1 MNQPAAPVP
10 PAARSTRRPGSS
22 ISFYVW
28 TAVVLAAAVVIVVIS
43 WHARGGTADP
53 TDVTPGHRL
62 SHTTVVLDSAIL
74 VFREGLETILVLA
87 AIMASF
93 LGANTVYRRPV
104 VVGGWA
110 AIGAGIATWF
120 GVIWLI
126 GQFSGSELS
135 IQAATGIPALI
146 VLLIVMNW
154 FFHKVYWTGWISHHH
169 KRRRMLLSAD
179 AETNQR
185 RMLLGLGLLGFTSV
199 YRECFEIVIFLQNLR
214 EIYGSGVV
222 LEGVVIGLLFTGAI
236 GVLTFALHQR
246 LPYRRLLIIT
256 GVLLL
261 FVLLVQVGEQV
272 NEMQLA
278 GWIGT
283 TEIHWLNIPG
293 WMGTWLSLFNNYET
307 FIGQGLALLLVVGSY
322 VLAQYLRVWRP
333 RRRGAQPARL
343 AEELPVA
350 PADIAVGHR
359 QARQSGARRC
369 RRGSESCGCPGR
381 RVGAPAA
388 RCARPPAR
396 RRTRPLG
403 GRVRWPAGRGRT
415 TPARSGGSCRGRAAG
430 R

>member
-1 MNQPAAPVP
+1 MTPRAICAVNETSTLASRPAKRTAS
-10 PAARSTRRPGSS
+10 RSSS
-22 ISFYVW
+22 VSFYVW
-28 TAVVLAAAVVIVVIS
+28 TAVVLAAAVAIVVVS
-43 WHARGGTADP
+43 WHAAGGTTDP
-53 TDVTPGHRL
+53 TDLPAGHRL

-87 AIMASF
+87 AITASF

-104 VVGGWA
+104 AAGSA
-110 AIGAGIATWF
+110 LAIGAGVLTWF
-120 GVIWLI
+120 GVIWII

-169 KRRRMLLSAD
+169 KRRRGLLGAD
-179 AETNQR
+179 ADTNRR

-214 EIYGSGVV
+214 QIYGAGVV
-222 LEGVVIGLLFTGAI
+222 LEGVVIGLLFTGAV

-246 LPYRRLLIIT
+246 LPYKRLLIIT
-256 GVLLL
+256 GVMLL

-283 TEIHWLNIPG
+283 TPITWLSIPG
-293 WMGTWLSLFNNYET
+293 WMGTWLSLFNNWET

-333 RRRGAQPARL
+333 RRRGARPAHVATEAPAQPADL
-343 AEELPVA
+343 AVA
-350 PADIAVGHR
+350 PAGR
-359 QARQSGARRC
+359 Q
-369 RRGSESCGCPGR
+369 RGEGR
-381 RVGAPAA
+381 IVSV
-388 RCARPPAR
+388 
-396 RRTRPLG
+396 T
-403 GRVRWPAGRGRT
+403 
-415 TPARSGGSCRGRAAG
+415 
-430 R
+430 